1 MQRKHHAASGQGG
14 ENGSIFAARA
24 FPISI
29 NALARK
35 RCRGLTSALTAASFL
50 AMAASGALAD
60 DAAGQGRSAAQPT
73 NEQLIE
79 KLERME
85 ARIRSLESE
94 LHRKGE
100 ANAKHGSKARAAA
113 TRGKAAN
120 GTAEASTAAGAPESQ
135 QSATVEPPPPAKRT
149 PGASHLHEAPG
160 FLGRRET
167 TFLEAPRPADTGLFG
182 AAPSGAPEYQ
192 QSATVEPPP
201 PGKRTPGEVSNLQ
214 EAPGFLGARYTAKL
228 AAPALEQDLFG
239 VAPSPVPGLVIGA
252 YGEFAFGAQ
261 QNPAAN
267 GQWQTGFDTT
277 RLVLTPSYLFND
289 NIIFNGEIEWEH
301 GGIAT
306 DADDKLRGEIN
317 IEQAWVDFRIVP
329 YFNIRAPGIDL
340 VPIDWLNLYHEPT
353 RYYSVLRP
361 ELNRGL
367 IPSTWR
373 APAASIW
380 GQLIEG
386 VNYQFQVNSALED
399 FGGGPITDARTPLP
413 FPIGYDP
420 GITGIEAVRAAR
432 APIGSFRQL
441 SNYLGY
447 IFRLSYAPTFL
458 PGFDSGTSI
467 YFTPSTTPRG
477 AYSQLNGA
485 PLGRSSLTI
494 FETDF
499 RYHVPD
505 TGFEFRGEFADI
517 IIGNP
522 ANLRVNNDL
531 DPVNNVGKSLWG
543 ASGEVAY
550 HIPLSPFFG
559 PILGSNWEAVPFYRY
574 TYQNFQTGGFGGTDL
589 NFPVGF
595 GRTQFHVAGI
605 AVFPTPE
612 LVLKLNYL
620 RSIDAAPRG
629 ISAHSVLGGLGFYF

>member
-1 MQRKHHAASGQGG
+1 MAMPRKQQAASGQGG
-14 ENGSIFAARA
+14 ESGSIFASRARPVY
-24 FPISI
+24 F
-29 NALARK
+29 NALSRK
-35 RCRGLTSALTAASFL
+35 RSCGLTSALTVASVL
-50 AMAASGALAD
+50 AMAGSGALAD
-60 DAAGQGRSAAQPT
+60 DATGQGRSAAQPT

-100 ANAKHGSKARAAA
+100 ADAKHGSKARVAN
-113 TRGKAAN
+113 TSSKAAK
-120 GTAEASTAAGAPESQ
+120 GTAEASTAAVAPENQ
-135 QSATVEPPPPAKRT
+135 QSAAIELPPPPGKKA
-149 PGASHLHEAPG
+149 PGEASHLAPAPG
-160 FLGRRET
+160 FLGARET
-167 TFLEAPRPADTGLFG
+167 AALETPPPADTGLFG
-182 AAPSGAPEYQ
+182 A
-192 QSATVEPPP
+192 
-201 PGKRTPGEVSNLQ
+201 
-214 EAPGFLGARYTAKL
+214 
-228 AAPALEQDLFG
+228 
-239 VAPSPVPGLVIGA
+239 APSPVPGLVIGA

-261 QNPAAN
+261 QNPAAF
-267 GQWQTGFDTT
+267 GQWQTGFDGV
-277 RLVLTPSYLFND
+277 RLVLTPTYQFND
-289 NIIFNGEIEWEH
+289 NIIFSSEIEWEH

-306 DADDKLRGEIN
+306 DADDKLTGEIN
-317 IEQAWVDFRIVP
+317 IEQAWVDFRITP

-380 GQLIEG
+380 GQIAEG
-386 VNYQFQVNSALED
+386 LNYQFQVNSALED

-447 IFRLSYAPTFL
+447 IFRLSYAPSFL
-458 PGFDSGTSI
+458 PGFDGGTSV

-505 TGFEFRGEFADI
+505 TGLEFRGEFADI
-517 IIGNP
+517 LIGNSS
-522 ANLRVNNDL
+522 NLRVNNDL
-531 DPVNNVGKSLWG
+531 DPFNNVGKSLWG

-550 HIPLSPFFG
+550 HLPLSPFFG

-574 TYQNFQTGGFGGTDL
+574 TYQNFQTGGFAGTDL

-595 GRTQFHVAGI
+595 GRTQFHVAGL
-605 AVFPTPE
+605 AVYPTPE

-620 RSIDAAPRG
+620 RAIDAAPGG
-629 ISAHSVLGGLGFYF
+629 INSNSVLGGLGYFF